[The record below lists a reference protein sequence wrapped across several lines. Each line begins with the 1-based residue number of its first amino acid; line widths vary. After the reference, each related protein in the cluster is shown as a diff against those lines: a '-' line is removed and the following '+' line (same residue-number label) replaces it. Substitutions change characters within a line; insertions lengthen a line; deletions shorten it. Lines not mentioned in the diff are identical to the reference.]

1 MPVFSVLCVLVQF
14 YYGLSASLSPLQPF
28 FFLSFGYT
36 PLSGFVIG
44 FCPVISDNEDGSCL
58 CDWIVT
64 EHESSQFSCLASA
77 KLAAALHHSVC
88 FPSAPD
94 HVSLVQ
100 FYCSVLALPLS
111 LCLLSASFRLPF
123 CLDTLPRLALGLV
136 CVP

>member
-1 MPVFSVLCVLVQF
+1 MLMLSVLCVLVLF
-14 YYGLSASLSPLQPF
+14 YYGLSASLSPIKPFPF
-28 FFLSFGYT
+28 FWDTL
-36 PLSGFVIG
+36 PSGVVIG

-58 CDWIVT
+58 YDWIVT

-77 KLAAALHHSVC
+77 KLAAVLHHSVC
-88 FPSAPD
+88 FPSAAD
-94 HVSLVQ
+94 HVSSVQ

-123 CLDTLPRLALGLV
+123 SLDTLHRLALRLV